1 MAGRRGGRRGPRR
14 QCAALAFAEQ
24 GGEVRVLLVTS
35 RETRRW
41 VLPKGWTEK
50 GLSGHALAAKE
61 AYEEAGVVGQASP
74 DPVGQYGYLKRL
86 SKGRSVEC
94 DVLVFPV
101 RVERLLD
108 DWPERGQRTR
118 QWFTLAQAA
127 MAVDEGDLAIL
138 LTRLA
143 APTAARG

>member
-1 MAGRRGGRRGPRR
+1 M
-14 QCAALAFAEQ
+14 
-24 GGEVRVLLVTS
+24 LVTS

-41 VLPKGWTEK
+41 VLPKGWIEK

-61 AYEEAGVVGQASP
+61 AYEEAGAVGQASP
-74 DPVGQYGYLKRL
+74 DPVGQYGYLKRI
-86 SKGRSVEC
+86 SKRRSVEC
-94 DVLVFPV
+94 DVLVFPM
-101 RVERLLD
+101 RVERPLD

-143 APTAARG
+143 APTATRG